1 MRSSALFRVFFILYC
16 AEAGLFLLFAPWSL
30 VWDRTVMQL
39 PLGVLRDLSMQP
51 LLRSAL
57 SGFGLVHL
65 VWGLHD
71 LMLLLTAWRSR
82 TSGGL
87 P

>member
-1 MRSSALFRVFFILYC
+1 MRSSILFRVFFILYC
-16 AEAGLFLLFAPWSL
+16 AEAGLFLLFAPWTL

-39 PLGVLRDLSMQP
+39 PLVVLREVSLHP
-51 LLRSAL
+51 LLRSCL

-71 LMLLLTAWRSR
+71 LVLLLTAWRAR
-82 TSGGL
+82 A
-87 P
+87 